1 MFGSI
6 SNDSMSLF
14 LYTYSLIWLLIG
26 ALVVI
31 AGHLRSIVDL
41 QKLGLG
47 LLALVV
53 LKVFLIDMANLT
65 GLLRA
70 VSFIGLGISLVALS
84 WLFQKFKAKPHAL
97 P

>member
-1 MFGSI
+1 M
-6 SNDSMSLF
+6 
-14 LYTYSLIWLLIG
+14 
-26 ALVVI
+26 LVVI
-31 AGHLRSIVDL
+31 GHLKTITLL

-70 VSFIGLGISLVALS
+70 ISFIGLGLSLVALS
-84 WLFQKFKAKPHAL
+84 WLFQKFKAKPAAL

>member
-1 MFGSI
+1 M
-6 SNDSMSLF
+6 
-14 LYTYSLIWLLIG
+14 
-26 ALVVI
+26 VVM
-31 AGHLRSIVDL
+31 GHLKSLATV

-70 VSFIGLGISLVALS
+70 VSFIGLGLSLVALS
-84 WLFQKFKAKPHAL
+84 WLFQKFKAKPVAL

>member
-1 MFGSI
+1 MV
-6 SNDSMSLF
+6 
-14 LYTYSLIWLLIG
+14 
-26 ALVVI
+26 VVI
-31 AGHLRSIVDL
+31 GHLKIITLL

-70 VSFIGLGISLVALS
+70 ISFIGLGLSLVALS
-84 WLFQKFKAKPHAL
+84 WLFQKFKAKPTAL